1 MSSSG
6 MKDVQERAELL
17 AEELVDILLRLSSA
31 GREFEGTVADQS
43 LRQALS
49 ELSEF
54 RGREDADEEWVGHLR
69 KAQALLKSSIDQVAI
84 ATVRESLQDAEAFLV
99 ALQSSAI
106 DQVVESD
113 AAGRA
118 PQSLRRIADFD
129 VFLASNGTPACQS
142 GIPVAAPRFF
152 GAPEREPDPAEDDP
166 ENEDNDDHKSVVTAI
181 RREHPG
187 KSSGGT
193 QRERMMLETLARE
206 AMEDIG
212 PFSMLRRCFDHEAWI
227 TAEEFEKRLLACF
240 DALTSTARPV
250 VEGRAK
256 LNLAEAL
263 YGYATEWSFPDRGRA
278 FTFAFVLACLPSDT
292 ALLWVEMGLKTAD
305 PQVYPSYV
313 EALSLGKS
321 AAINDRL
328 RGLLGGDVRRELMVV
343 ALHTAI
349 RRRYF
354 QAGAMLPLLTHPDP
368 TVAEL
373 ATLATCNAKS
383 SMMLEALNGRD
394 AETRPL
400 VRATQGLVLA
410 LHGESRGRMI
420 LKELAPRALAMRDE
434 ATARRV
440 LRGLSIIGNPTDHEE
455 VWKLAELTKHYRDVG
470 FFGHAP
476 HVHDLFAVIKV
487 LDKRLL
493 EDNEPGLVELLQ
505 GYADDAAL
513 AIHRISGITVPRF
526 GSKRLDVETAEPLV
540 LAWQPALAG
549 RLRRNAAFNR
559 LSVVDELLHPQTV
572 QGEREILADELTL
585 HSAGEARFDVNDWVA
600 DQRSFLKMVREAWNH

>member
-227 TAEEFEKRLLACF
+227 TAEEFE
-240 DALTSTARPV
+240 
-250 VEGRAK
+250 
-256 LNLAEAL
+256 
-263 YGYATEWSFPDRGRA
+263 GRA

-526 GSKRLDVETAEPLV
+526 GSNVMPKL
-540 LAWQPALAG
+540 
-549 RLRRNAAFNR
+549 LRT
-559 LSVVDELLHPQTV
+559 P
-572 QGEREILADELTL
+572 
-585 HSAGEARFDVNDWVA
+585 
-600 DQRSFLKMVREAWNH
+600 